1 LKPRTILLIVPYK
14 ARDLEGHALVAYHLE
29 KFYGHK
35 VILTN
40 AYRIERKLMKYAP
53 DALVLDHLAWNFKAE
68 QARMAKRLGLRVF
81 VLPTEGLFQ
90 KPEDAVE
97 TAGKLNHV
105 TQIVDS
111 YFTWGN
117 YLREAVLN
125 QRLMTENQIFTV
137 GCPRFDFYS
146 EPYVTL
152 AEPKTEFLRR
162 LGIENPD
169 NPLIVWTTNTPNFT
183 RSHKKIIDRYV
194 KRAGW
199 NEQRVRNMLA
209 DETAQF
215 QHHSRMVREL
225 AVRHLNWNFIIK
237 VHPAEWI
244 NPYVRIANEVPNIHL
259 AFDAPIRNFLL
270 YCDVLMQRNCTTAT
284 EAWMLGKPVLD
295 LNIGKYHFEALRE
308 YKVGSHVINSLD
320 EADELI
326 KSYLSGLPIPEEQQ
340 RAREAFIA
348 EFYHRI
354 DGKAAARCAEQ
365 MNRLLLPPYYTDEDQ
380 LRTRAAVN
388 KEFERWKQAEDTRP
402 VNRLKDFL
410 RIDRGVSLRV
420 WKKMLRG
427 EARDNLGWFVPEVE
441 IQPEMVGSLYGK
453 YDGLF
458 AGAASL

>member
-1 LKPRTILLIVPYK
+1 LIVPYQ

-40 AYRIERKLMKYAP
+40 AYWIERKLMQFGP
-53 DALVLDHLAWNFKAE
+53 DALVLDHLGWNFKAE
-68 QARMAKRLGLRVF
+68 QARMAKRLGLKVF

-97 TAGKLNHV
+97 TAGKLNNV

-117 YLREAVLN
+117 YLREAVLS
-125 QRLMTENQIFTV
+125 QSLMTANQIATV
-137 GCPRFDFYS
+137 GCPRFDFYNG
-146 EPYVTL
+146 PYVTL
-152 AEPKTEFLRR
+152 AEPKTDFLRR
-162 LGIENPD
+162 LGIQNADAPV
-169 NPLIVWTTNTPNFT
+169 IVWTTNTPYFT
-183 RSHKKIIDRYV
+183 RSHKKIINRYV

-209 DETAQF
+209 DETTQF
-215 QHHSRMVREL
+215 REHSRVVREL
-225 AVRHLNWNFIIK
+225 AARHRNWNFIIK

-244 NPYVRIANEVPNIHL
+244 NPYVGIAKEVPNIHL
-259 AFDAPIRNFLL
+259 GFDAPIRNFLL

-295 LNIGKYHFEALRE
+295 LNIGTYHFEALRE
-308 YKVGSHVINSLD
+308 YKVGSHVVTSLD
-320 EADELI
+320 EADESI

-348 EFYHRI
+348 EFFHRI

-365 MNRLLLPPYYTDEDQ
+365 MNRLLSPPHYTDEDQ
-380 LRTRAAVN
+380 ERTRETVK
-388 KEFERWKQAEDTRP
+388 KEFEQWKRAEDARP
-402 VNRLKDFL
+402 VNRFKDFL

-427 EARDNLGWFVPEVE
+427 EAKDNLGLFVPEIE
-441 IQPEMVGSLYGK
+441 IQPETVGNLYGK

-458 AGAASL
+458 AADARL